1 MKEAMETMRLSLRRM
16 CSKESAMAVVLSS
29 EVPVGRYIS
38 TANWLRSAVGIIF
51 CGRMVMSTAPANT
64 DTTAVPTTP

>member
-1 MKEAMETMRLSLRRM
+1 
-16 CSKESAMAVVLSS
+16 MAVVLSS

-64 DTTAVPTTP
+64 DTIAVPTTP